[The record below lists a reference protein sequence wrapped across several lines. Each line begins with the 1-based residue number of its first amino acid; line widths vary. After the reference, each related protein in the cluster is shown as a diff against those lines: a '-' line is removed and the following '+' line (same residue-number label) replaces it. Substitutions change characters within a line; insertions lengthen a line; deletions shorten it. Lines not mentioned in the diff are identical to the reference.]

1 MILNNYPQRS
11 IDLLCCLILLRR
23 NATQRGHF
31 VNIFFDVHQT
41 QRPLATHKACQGDVA
56 AKGIFYSTINLEE
69 TILPLLVVILTKYI
83 PFVKPPVSTILL
95 EVNTFL
101 EIKHCPCTFNISI
114 LLAVSQFTF
123 TDDLAGLG

>member
-1 MILNNYPQRS
+1 MNTFCGCKNEMILNNYPQRS

-56 AKGIFYSTINLEE
+56 AKGKWRVRTSASREKRNR
-69 TILPLLVVILTKYI
+69 
-83 PFVKPPVSTILL
+83 
-95 EVNTFL
+95 
-101 EIKHCPCTFNISI
+101 H
-114 LLAVSQFTF
+114 
-123 TDDLAGLG
+123 